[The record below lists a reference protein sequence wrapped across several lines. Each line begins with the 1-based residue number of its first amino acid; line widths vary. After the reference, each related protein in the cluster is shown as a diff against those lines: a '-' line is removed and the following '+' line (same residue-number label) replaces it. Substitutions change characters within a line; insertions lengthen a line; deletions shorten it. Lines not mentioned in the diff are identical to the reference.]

1 MAVIGSRDD
10 LNRDPAKMPRFNAD
24 FQSVGVW
31 VNNGFRAYGTYYY
44 NTNTLT
50 AFTDTNSVANTH
62 RTIYSVSGKGGSL
75 IYAFG
80 GAAPNGTANLVTTFI
95 VTVDGVA
102 TTVTLAPAAG
112 SYYSR
117 GYLGLPSLVTLDQTI
132 STNSTLFALPPQ
144 SAMDAGQ
151 SNAPVGNPDNMTVD
165 YSGSGAGG
173 GYFPKQLWPNVNAP
187 LVNPAACVRFEN
199 SLTITV
205 ASSVGTTH
213 ADSRQAGCLVRLDS

>member
-1 MAVIGSRDD
+1 MAVIGSRDS

-31 VNNGFRAYGTYYY
+31 ANNAFRVYGNYFY

-62 RTIYSVSGKGGSL
+62 RTIYSVSGKGGYL

-117 GYLGLPSLVTLDQTI
+117 GYLGLPSLVTLNQTI
-132 STNSTLFALPPQ
+132 SVGSTLFALPPQ
-144 SAMDAGQ
+144 SAMDAGT
-151 SNAPVGNPDNMTVD
+151 SSAPVGNPDNMTVD
-165 YSGSGAGG
+165 YTGSSG
-173 GYFPKQLWPNVNAP
+173 YYPKQLLPNVDAP

>member
-1 MAVIGSRDD
+1 MAVIGSKDS

-31 VNNGFRAYGTYYY
+31 ANNAFRAYGTYYY

-112 SYYSR
+112 SYYIR
-117 GYLGLPSLVTLDQTI
+117 GYLGLPSAIILGQTLADGVVTH
-132 STNSTLFALPPQ
+132 PPQ
-144 SAMDAGQ
+144 SAIDAGT
-151 SNAPVGNPDNMTVD
+151 SSAPVGNPDNMTVD
-165 YSGSGAGG
+165 YSGSSGN
-173 GYFPKQLWPNVNAP
+173 YPKQLWPNVNAP

-205 ASSVGTTH
+205 ASSVATTH

>member
-1 MAVIGSRDD
+1 MAVIGSRDS

-31 VNNGFRAYGTYYY
+31 ANNAFRAYGNYFY

-62 RTIYSVSGKGGSL
+62 RTIYSVSGKGGYL

-80 GAAPNGTANLVTTFI
+80 GAAPNGTTNLVTTFI
-95 VTVDGVA
+95 VTADGVA

-112 SYYSR
+112 YFYAR
-117 GYLGLPSLVTLDQTI
+117 GYLGLPAGITLQQTLNANPA
-132 STNSTLFALPPQ
+132 SSALIAPQ
-144 SAMDAGQ
+144 SAMEPGTP
-151 SNAPVGNPDNMTVD
+151 SAPVGNPDNMTVD
-165 YSGSGAGG
+165 YTGNSH
-173 GYFPKQLWPNVNAP
+173 YYPKQLLPNVDAP

>member
-1 MAVIGSRDD
+1 MAVIGSRDS

-24 FQSVGVW
+24 FQNVGVW

-44 NTNTLT
+44 NTKTLT

-62 RTIYSVSGKGGSL
+62 RTIYSVSGKGGYL

-112 SYYSR
+112 SYYIR
-117 GYLGLPSLVTLDQTI
+117 GYLGLPSAITLGQNLVDGVVTH
-132 STNSTLFALPPQ
+132 PPQ

-151 SNAPVGNPDNMTVD
+151 SSAPVGNPDNMTVD
-165 YSGSGAGG
+165 YSGGAG
-173 GYFPKQLWPNVNAP
+173 YYPKQLWPNVNAP